1 MRIPIIAGN
10 WKMHKTRT
18 EGEQFV
24 IELRNFLP
32 GETRAKVVLCPPFTA
47 LGSIVELVKGC
58 GWGLGAQNL
67 YWQEEGAFTGEISAR
82 MLGEIGCDYVIV
94 GHSERRGYF
103 GETNEDTGKKV
114 VAAHKY
120 GICPILCVGESL
132 EQREKGET
140 LAVVQEQ
147 VAAGLRDLT
156 PQQAAYSVIAYEPIW
171 AIGTGRSS
179 KGEDAQEVAKSIRET
194 IGEKFGG
201 EAAQKVRILYGG
213 SVNPE
218 NIAEFREQK
227 DIDGAL
233 VGGASLQASSFSKI
247 IMAYQD

>member
-1 MRIPIIAGN
+1 
-10 WKMHKTRT
+10 
-18 EGEQFV
+18 
-24 IELRNFLP
+24 
-32 GETRAKVVLCPPFTA
+32 
-47 LGSIVELVKGC
+47 
-58 GWGLGAQNL
+58 
-67 YWQEEGAFTGEISAR
+67 